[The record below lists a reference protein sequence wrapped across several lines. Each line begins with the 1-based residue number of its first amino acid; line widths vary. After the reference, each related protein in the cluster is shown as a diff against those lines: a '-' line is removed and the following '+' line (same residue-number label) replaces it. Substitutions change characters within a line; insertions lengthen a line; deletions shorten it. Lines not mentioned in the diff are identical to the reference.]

1 MGKEINPQIMK
12 HFIKNWIGI
21 VTMLLPISVAFA
33 QQGNTG
39 TNNKSETAVN
49 NINKE
54 INASIFP
61 NPCSNEINVYYE
73 NIGLNQV
80 TIKISDIVGNLI
92 NTRDYKNLDM
102 GLLTFY
108 YDISLLP
115 AGEYFVTVE
124 DANGSKNLKLVKQ

>member
-1 MGKEINPQIMK
+1 
-12 HFIKNWIGI
+12 
-21 VTMLLPISVAFA
+21 MLLPISVAFA

-49 NINKE
+49 NINIE

-80 TIKISDIVGNLI
+80 TIKISDIIGNLI
-92 NTRDYKNLDM
+92 NTRDYKDLDM